1 MFGLLFG
8 VVSGIAVVCLS
19 GWIPRLLATS
29 WAVVWGGIPL
39 AEEIWT
45 IKAALDWTAGYLER
59 KGDESPLVS
68 AQWLLSEATGLS
80 RVELYVNYD
89 RPLSMGERDLLR
101 GYVTRRGRG
110 EPLQYITGEVGFR
123 HLMIRV
129 RPGVLIPRPETEV
142 LVSEVL
148 AGLPTAERP
157 RSAEFLAEMAELAE
171 TAKFPDANNADAPMG
186 MSAEPSAVPVLSRG
200 GEPIATSG
208 RTKPG
213 FGALATCGELGSLEE
228 KASRAQLEREGFEG
242 DSPVGNVSRETFV
255 PFDSKGEETLS
266 AEAVGSSAS
275 APSASFASA
284 LSGAF
289 SSKDCAYA
297 GRRLLVADICTGS
310 GCIACSLAFEHP
322 DVHVVATDIAPEA
335 LSLAQENVER
345 LGLGGHVE
353 VLESD
358 LGESVPAG
366 LLGSFDAVVSNPPYV
381 PTAILGEI
389 PKEVADYEPALALDG
404 GEDGLELYRRLLTWA
419 ELALRPRGL
428 FACELHETCLDAAA
442 ELARAA
448 GFENVRIVY
457 DLAGKPRVLTA
468 VKP

>member
-1 MFGLLFG
+1 M
-8 VVSGIAVVCLS
+8 
-19 GWIPRLLATS
+19 
-29 WAVVWGGIPL
+29 

-242 DSPVGNVSRETFV
+242 NSPVGNVSRETFV

-266 AEAVGSSAS
+266 AEAVGSSAPAPSAFVLSCVPSFAPAPSGASSSAS

-442 ELARAA
+442 ELARAT

>member
-1 MFGLLFG
+1 M
-8 VVSGIAVVCLS
+8 
-19 GWIPRLLATS
+19 
-29 WAVVWGGIPL
+29 

-123 HLMIRV
+123 HLTVRV

-148 AGLPTAERP
+148 AGLPMAERP
-157 RSAEFLAEMAELAE
+157 RSAEFLAEMAEFAE

-266 AEAVGSSAS
+266 AEAVGSSASAPSAFALSCVPSFAPAPSGASSSAS

-442 ELARAA
+442 ELARAT